1 MINSLDAD
9 TYTPRQLSISKD
21 IADRFNLRS
30 RQEVYVEL
38 VTGYFA
44 A

>member
-1 MINSLDAD
+1 MLI
-9 TYTPRQLSISKD
+9 YTHTSAKLSISKD

-38 VTGYFA
+38 VIHLLDATA
-44 A
+44 